1 MKKQFSSIAV
11 FSLLLLITSCK
22 KAILPDAS
30 PKPTEVPAAI
40 KAKIAALGL
49 TSKGAYK
56 INGGYIAE
64 GDIFLDDA
72 MLNSTAEKQSVI
84 VANAEHY
91 HTTNLVAG
99 MPRVITIRYN
109 GSLTSVSNAIN
120 AAIMRYNALPLQLK
134 FARVIFGGDIV
145 VNNVTNQT
153 YIAQSGFPSGG
164 NPFNTINFNIAYANW
179 NSNTLTTVLAHEMG
193 HCIGFRH
200 TDLACRQFS
209 CGGSFVNEGDAGVG
223 AIHIPGTPFDCS
235 SDPSSWMLACID
247 NGTDRPFDIYDI
259 IALIYLY

>member
-1 MKKQFSSIAV
+1 MKYVLPVLTGF
-11 FSLLLLITSCK
+11 LLLLFVSCTK
-22 KAILPDAS
+22 NNIPDPA
-30 PKPTEVPAAI
+30 TDNIIVPDEI
-40 KAKIAALGL
+40 KAKIAAMGL
-49 TSKGAYK
+49 TSTGAYK
-56 INGGYIAE
+56 VSGGYIAE

-72 MLNSTAEKQSVI
+72 MLSSMPEKQSII
-84 VANAEHY
+84 VAGAEHY
-91 HTTNLVAG
+91 HTTNLVTG

-120 AAIMRYNALPLQLK
+120 AAILRYNALPLQLK

-145 VNNVTNQT
+145 VNNITGQP
-153 YIAQSGFPSGG
+153 YIASSGFPSGG
-164 NPFNTINFNIAYANW
+164 NPYNTINFNIAYANW
-179 NSNTLTTVLAHEMG
+179 NANTLTSVLAHEMG

-223 AIHIPGTPFDCS
+223 AVHIPGTPFDCS
-235 SDPSSWMLACID
+235 ADPTSWMLACIG
-247 NGTDRPFDIYDI
+247 NGTNRPFDIYDI